1 MVIGRNQIPRDRQI
15 MEIQLFTYRIGRRY
29 FIPPRWELC
38 GHYRLNRKRLYY
50 EKMIPFFINC
60 KSVTKCP
67 TSKWMR
73 IWLSQQ
79 RPLVHESKNGRT
91 MRPRI
96 QLWWVIY
103 YCTNAGKGCHW
114 NVLPRI
120 LWSFF
125 QQFSRDKP
133 RFQTENFNLPRSFK
147 ILQIWNFFSLDVGAK
162 AWPKTQN
169 KR

>member
-79 RPLVHESKNGRT
+79 RPLVRESKNGRT

-120 LWSFF
+120 LWSFSSNF
-125 QQFSRDKP
+125 LAINVDFKP
-133 RFQTENFNLPRSFK
+133 K
-147 ILQIWNFFSLDVGAK
+147 ISTCQEASKSYKFETFF
-162 AWPKTQN
+162 
-169 KR
+169 